1 MSIVVYKN
9 SVILA
14 GNIVDDG
21 EFFSAN
27 DHRVYKASFPGAELV
42 NATPPHD
49 GRWRYEGGEFFD
61 LDEQEK
67 NAAASFEADQS
78 NNKQIMADAVRRD
91 RAARLAASDWTQ
103 VVDAKVDQAAWA
115 AYRQALRDVTSQ
127 AGFPWDVQWP
137 EDPFKKSP
145 N

>member
-1 MSIVVYKN
+1 MSILVNKN
-9 SVILA
+9 SVILS
-14 GNIVDDG
+14 GNIVESG
-21 EFFSAN
+21 EFYSTEGG
-27 DHRVYKASFPGAELV
+27 RVYKATFPEATLV

-67 NAAASFEADQS
+67 NAAASFEADQN
-78 NNKQIMADAVRRD
+78 NNKQIMADVVRRD
-91 RAARLAASDWTQ
+91 RGARLAASDWTQ

-115 AYRQALRDVTSQ
+115 AYRQALRDITAQ

-137 EDPFKKSP
+137 EMP
-145 N
+145 